1 MRLFVGL
8 TDYDWFRYHAAREN
22 VEEINF
28 WRPSS
33 EAGFKALLPG
43 ELFLFKLHAPRNFI
57 AGGGFF
63 VRFLQTPVSLAWRAF
78 GTANGADSLQALRE
92 RISRYRHKPISLRED
107 PAIGCIILGEPFF
120 LLQEQWIPAPTDFS
134 SNIVQGKGYD
144 VEGGTGRL
152 LWQEVRERLEAQA
165 AQTAAP
171 GPATG
176 AVIQG
181 PRFASPVTV
190 LPRYGQGAFR
200 LLVTEA
206 YNRRCAMT
214 RERTLPVLDA
224 AHIHPYSLGGPHLP
238 ANGILLRSDLHRLFD
253 LGYLTVDPDK
263 RVVLVSRRLKEDFE
277 NGRDYY
283 ALQGKGILLPT
294 DPQNLPSRENLVYHA
309 ERVYR

>member
-8 TDYDWFRYHAAREN
+8 TDYDWFQFHASRQN

-33 EAGFKALLPG
+33 EVTFKALLPG
-43 ELFLFKLHAPRNFI
+43 ELFLFKLHAPRNVI

-78 GTANGADSLQALRE
+78 GAGNGANDVAALRD
-92 RISRYRHKPISLRED
+92 RISRYRQGVIGPGED

-120 LLQEQWIPAPTDFS
+120 FPQDQWIPAPADFS

-144 VEGGTGRL
+144 ADTSTGL
-152 LWQEVRERLEAQA
+152 SLWHEVRERLELQA
-165 AQTAAP
+165 AQAVNS
-171 GPATG
+171 GPAVG
-176 AVIQG
+176 AVIEG
-181 PRFASPVTV
+181 PRFGKPVTV
-190 LPRYGQGAFR
+190 PPRYGQGAFR

-206 YNRRCAMT
+206 YNRRCAVT

-224 AHIHPYSLGGPHLP
+224 AHIHPYSQGGPHSP
-238 ANGILLRSDLHRLFD
+238 VNGLLLRSDLHRLLD
-253 LGYLTVDPDK
+253 HGYIGIDPDEMS
-263 RVVLVSRRLKEDFE
+263 VVVSPRLREDFE

-283 ALQGKGILLPT
+283 ALHGREITLPS
-294 DPQNLPSRENLVYHA
+294 DLSNVPSRENLIYHA
-309 ERVYR
+309 EHVFL